1 MKLNYLI
8 VLLMYFVFSLNA
20 QDKIKIDNRAYN
32 HYTIEEI
39 KQMPD
44 SKIEKLNFLFNES
57 FIIPEQMKNK
67 IKKEEIDVYSYSVF
81 RKENERVEVSLT
93 ITKEIVSKEYIILLS
108 YKEMDEAYQKIDEKY
123 K

>member
-1 MKLNYLI
+1 MYLGT
-8 VLLMYFVFSLNA
+8 LFSLNA
-20 QDKIKIDNRAYN
+20 HDEIKIDNRAYN

-39 KQMPD
+39 KQIPD

-57 FIIPEQMKNK
+57 FIIPEQMKDK
-67 IKKEEIDVYSYSVF
+67 LKKEEIDVYSYSVF